1 MPFKANGAS
10 SIIYDLVGTIYAC
23 IKGDV
28 VLILGPSAGIFL
40 PFIKFI
46 FKNTKIITNMAGLE
60 WQREKWGPFAKKIIK
75 ANEKYALK
83 SSDIFIADN
92 NGLTEYIKKNYN
104 LPSVQIEY
112 GGDQILDFKFKPFF
126 LKNTNLEKNKFDI
139 AIARAQKDNNIE
151 MILDAYLNTDFT
163 IVFISN
169 WQSNNYGRKI
179 LEKYNKY
186 KNIKLIGPFYDNDD
200 LQTLRS
206 SARFYIH
213 GHSAGGTNPT
223 LVEAMWSKLPIFAFD
238 NIFNRSTLKEN
249 GNFFSNSRDLLE
261 LLVKFRHISL
271 NEQIEANLVTA
282 KKNYSW
288 KKIVEAYED
297 LY

>member
-60 WQREKWGPFAKKIIK
+60 WQRESGSFCKKIIK

-92 NGLTEYIKKNYN
+92 NGLTEYIKK
-104 LPSVQIEY
+104 LQPSSVQIEY
-112 GGDQILDFKFKPFF
+112 GAMDFRLKFKPFF

-186 KNIKLIGPFYDNDD
+186 KNIKLIGPFMIMMIFRPQG
-200 LQTLRS
+200 LL
-206 SARFYIH
+206 ARFYIH

-223 LVEAMWSKLPIFAFD
+223 LVEAMWSKLPIFTLI
-238 NIFNRSTLKEN
+238 IFLT
-249 GNFFSNSRDLLE
+249 DL
-261 LLVKFRHISL
+261 H
-271 NEQIEANLVTA
+271 
-282 KKNYSW
+282 
-288 KKIVEAYED
+288 
-297 LY
+297 